1 MVVGLAEIEKS
12 STIRAKLTECLRQQ
26 GDDDTSVA
34 LIVIV
39 QVVNSVF
46 LVVITWKEATP
57 VGWLG
62 ESTIG

>member
-12 STIRAKLTECLRQQ
+12 STIRAKLTECLRQH
-26 GDDDTSVA
+26 GEDASVA

-39 QVVNSVF
+39 HVVNSVF
-46 LVVITWKEATP
+46 FVVIAWKEAAP